1 MKWWKWI
8 KSLISKPGAQQ
19 VAIQVQAEA
28 KAIAEDVIDEVKDIA
43 SDKVTNLKKTAKKRA
58 RDAKG
63 RFLRDDP
70 ATEKNEAYDD

>member
-1 MKWWKWI
+1 MKWFNWLKRLV
-8 KSLISKPGAQQ
+8 KRPAAQE
-19 VAIQVQAEA
+19 VAEKVKAEA
-28 KAIAEDVIDEVKDIA
+28 GAIVADVAEEVKDIA
-43 SDKVTNLKKTAKKRA
+43 SDKVTQLGKKARKRA

>member
-1 MKWWKWI
+1 MKWWKWL

-19 VAIQVQAEA
+19 VAKQVQAEA

-43 SDKVTNLKKTAKKRA
+43 SDKVTQLSKKAQKRA

-63 RFLRDDP
+63 RFLKDNP
-70 ATEKNEAYDD
+70 ATEKNEAYD